1 MIRRPDEPIRAVLYY
16 AWGLLK
22 PRRSQDMRKLL
33 SIPLLCCLVVLLAPG
48 CSRDKKP
55 EEYRG
60 SVLEDLPFVYKMT
73 VQQGNII
80 TEEMVDQLELGMTKR
95 QVQFLLGTPLLTDFF
110 QTDRWDYTYTIQR
123 GHDPM
128 EIRYLSLHF
137 RDDGL
142 VRVDGDIRP
151 DPARARAREPEQQVV
166 VDVPDYHDRKGLIAR
181 SLDAIGL
188 GRDD

>member
-1 MIRRPDEPIRAVLYY
+1 MRNLVYISILG
-16 AWGLLK
+16 GL
-22 PRRSQDMRKLL
+22 
-33 SIPLLCCLVVLLAPG
+33 VALATTG

-80 TEEMVDQLELGMTKR
+80 TEEMVDRLELGMNKR

-110 QTDRWDYTYTIQR
+110 QTNRWDYTYTIQR

-128 EIRYLSLHF
+128 EIRYLTLYF
-137 RDDGL
+137 QDENLARIE
-142 VRVDGDIRP
+142 GDIRP
-151 DPARARAREPEQQVV
+151 NPARAEARAPQEMVV
-166 VDVPDYHDRKGLIAR
+166 TVPDYQERKGLVKR
-181 SLDAIGL
+181 SLETIGL
-188 GRDD
+188 EPKD

>member
-1 MIRRPDEPIRAVLYY
+1 MQMRCF
-16 AWGLLK
+16 
-22 PRRSQDMRKLL
+22 QDMRKLVYI
-33 SIPLLCCLVVLLAPG
+33 SILGCLVALATTG

-80 TEEMVDQLELGMTKR
+80 TEEMVDRLELGMNKR

-110 QTDRWDYTYTIQR
+110 QADRWVYTYTIQR

-128 EIRYLSLHF
+128 QIRYLTLYFQDESLA
-137 RDDGL
+137 RIE
-142 VRVDGDIRP
+142 GDIRP
-151 DPARARAREPEQQVV
+151 NPARAEARAPQEMVV
-166 VDVPDYHDRKGLIAR
+166 TVPDYQERKGLIKR
-181 SLDAIGL
+181 GLETIGL
-188 GRDD
+188 EPKD

>member
-1 MIRRPDEPIRAVLYY
+1 
-16 AWGLLK
+16 
-22 PRRSQDMRKLL
+22 MRKPIF
-33 SIPLLCCLVVLLAPG
+33 IPLLCCLVVLVAAG
-48 CSRDKKP
+48 CSKEKKP

-80 TEEMVDQLELGMTKR
+80 TEEMVDQLELGMSKR

-128 EIRYLSLHF
+128 EIRYLTVHFQDDSLT
-137 RDDGL
+137 
-142 VRVDGDIRP
+142 RVDGDIRP
-151 DPARARAREPEQQVV
+151 NPARAEARVPEETLVS
-166 VDVPDYHDRKGLIAR
+166 VPDYQDRKGLVGR

-188 GRDD
+188 SKDD

>member
-1 MIRRPDEPIRAVLYY
+1 
-16 AWGLLK
+16 
-22 PRRSQDMRKLL
+22 MRKP
-33 SIPLLCCLVVLLAPG
+33 IFFPLLCCLVVFVAVG
-48 CSRDKKP
+48 CSKEKKP

-80 TEEMVDQLELGMTKR
+80 TEEMVDQLELGMSKR

-128 EIRYLSLHF
+128 EIRYLTLHF
-137 RDDGL
+137 QDESL
-142 VRVDGDIRP
+142 ARVDGDIRP
-151 DPARARAREPEQQVV
+151 NPARAEARVPEETLVS
-166 VDVPDYHDRKGLIAR
+166 VPDYQDRKGLLGR
-181 SLDAIGL
+181 SLDALGL
-188 GRDD
+188 SEDD